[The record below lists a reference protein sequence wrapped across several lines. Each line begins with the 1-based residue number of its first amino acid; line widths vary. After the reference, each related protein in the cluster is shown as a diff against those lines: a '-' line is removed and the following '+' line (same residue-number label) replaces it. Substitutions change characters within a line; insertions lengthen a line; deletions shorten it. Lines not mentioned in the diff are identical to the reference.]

1 MADVFDDYWDE
12 LEEDE
17 NSLFDEIGEIIED
30 HWVTVASVISF
41 FYLTNMK
48 DDTIKYNTFMQRASV
63 KEKRYVKQL
72 MKKYG
77 KSDLYKSS
85 DIKGTKI
92 NVLKI
97 AIDITEETGAKGM
110 SAALEKHFSEMA
122 VRVDKY
128 IKNKYDIKADGKIK
142 LPDIY
147 KNQLANSQKVSN
159 KLFEELKNG
168 IIKGERYEDIS
179 KTLKKGYEKRSL
191 SDIKKIVRTEGT
203 AITNAVGLEMFKEE
217 GYTDYKYSS
226 VIDSR
231 TTEICRSLDGS
242 IFKISQAERG
252 VNFPPMHVNCR
263 SGFEIVMNK

>member
-1 MADVFDDYWDE
+1 MADVFEDYWDD
-12 LEEDE
+12 LEKDE
-17 NSLFDEIGEIIED
+17 KSLFDEISEIIED
-30 HWVTVASVISF
+30 NWIAVASVISF
-41 FYLTNMK
+41 FYLYNMK
-48 DDTIKYNTFMQRASV
+48 DNTIKYNTFMQRASA
-63 KEKRYVKQL
+63 KEKRYVKKL
-72 MKKYG
+72 MSQYG

-97 AIDITEETGAKGM
+97 AIDTTEEIGAKGM
-110 SAALEKHFSEMA
+110 SSALEKHFSEMA
-122 VRVDKY
+122 VRVSKY
-128 IKNKYDIKADGKIK
+128 IKSKYDIGADGKVK

-159 KLFEELKNG
+159 KLFDELKNG

-179 KTLKKGYEKRSL
+179 KILKKGYEKRSL
-191 SDIKKIVRTEGT
+191 SDVKKIVRTEGT

-217 GYTDYKYSS
+217 GYTEYKYSS

-231 TTEICRSLDGS
+231 TTEICRSLNGDV
-242 IFKISQAERG
+242 FKISQAERG

-263 SGFEIVMNK
+263 SGFEIVLRK

>member
-12 LEEDE
+12 LEKDE
-17 NSLFDEIGEIIED
+17 KNLFDEMSEIISD
-30 HWVTVASVISF
+30 NWVAVASVISF
-41 FYLTNMK
+41 FYLYNMK
-48 DDTIKYNTFMQRASV
+48 NDTIKYNTFMQRAS
-63 KEKRYVKQL
+63 KEEKRYAKKL

-97 AIDITEETGAKGM
+97 AIDITEEVGAKGM

-122 VRVDKY
+122 TRVDKY

-147 KNQLANSQKVSN
+147 KNQLANSQKVSM

-168 IIKGERYEDIS
+168 IIKGEKYQDIS
-179 KTLKKGYEKRSL
+179 ETLKKGYEKRSL
-191 SDIKKIVRTEGT
+191 SDVKKIVRTEGT
-203 AITNAVGLEMFKEE
+203 AITNAVGLEMFEEE
-217 GYTDYKYSS
+217 GYTEYKYSS

-242 IFKISQAERG
+242 VFKISQAERG

>member
-122 VRVDKY
+122 ARVDKY

-147 KNQLANSQKVSN
+147 TNQLANSQKVSM

-168 IIKGERYEDIS
+168 IIKGEKYEDIS
-179 KTLKKGYEKRSL
+179 KTLKKRYEKRSL

>member
-12 LEEDE
+12 LEKDE

-30 HWVTVASVISF
+30 NWVTIASVISF
-41 FYLTNMK
+41 FYFYNMK
-48 DDTIKYNTFMQRASV
+48 DDTIKYNTFMQRAST

-72 MKKYG
+72 IKKYG
-77 KSDLYKSS
+77 KSDLYKPS

-97 AIDITEETGAKGM
+97 AIDITEEVDAKGM
-110 SAALEKHFSEMA
+110 SAVLEKHFSEMA
-122 VRVDKY
+122 IRVDKY
-128 IKNKYDIKADGKIK
+128 IKNKYDIKADGKVK

-179 KTLKKGYEKRSL
+179 NTLKKGYEKRSL

-203 AITNAVGLEMFKEE
+203 AITNSVGLDMFQEE
-217 GYTDYKYSS
+217 GFTEYKYSS

-231 TTEICRSLDGS
+231 TTEICRNLDGD

>member
-1 MADVFDDYWDE
+1 MADVFDEYWDE
-12 LEEDE
+12 LEKDE
-17 NSLFDEIGEIIED
+17 NSLFDEIGDIIED

-41 FYLTNMK
+41 FYLYNMK
-48 DDTIKYNTFMQRASV
+48 DDAIKYNTFMQRASA

-85 DIKGTKI
+85 DIKGAKI

-110 SAALEKHFSEMA
+110 SAVLEKHFSEMA
-122 VRVDKY
+122 ARVDKF
-128 IKNKYDIKADGKIK
+128 IKNKYNIKADGKVK

-147 KNQLANSQKVSN
+147 GNQLTNSQNVSK
-159 KLFEELKNG
+159 KLLEELKNG

-191 SDIKKIVRTEGT
+191 SDVKKIVRTEGT
-203 AITNAVGLEMFKEE
+203 AITNAVGLDMFQEE
-217 GYTDYKYSS
+217 GYTEYKYSS

-231 TTEICRSLDGS
+231 TTEICRNLDGD